1 MYKRRGRGRNRY
13 YRNNKTRPPHDRLLA
28 TAPPV
33 PIPPVLPKIP
43 AKPSYAGITRNQ
55 QSDLRTD
62 SQLGKNETDTGT
74 TPDTQ
79 STTTGGDGVVCSERT
94 MYEDYRYRDWYDT
107 YLEDLK
113 ELAIIFV
120 EGMERID
127 GSYEYLYTSQFF
139 KKFSHFIYEKSI
151 LK

>member
-13 YRNNKTRPPHDRLLA
+13 YRNNKTRPTTTPSS
-28 TAPPV
+28 V
-33 PIPPVLPKIP
+33 PIPPIPPPVP
-43 AKPSYAGITRNQ
+43 AKPSYARITRNQ

-79 STTTGGDGVVCSERT
+79 STTTGGDGVVLSKRT